1 MKNALR
7 KFLLFLLVLLFSIS
21 VFAADDTKED
31 ETPKYNS
38 GLRFEVAEDVSEG
51 ATKLKIKVS
60 GTPKPEAV
68 KGSSLSLTIP
78 SDKVTTNVST
88 KIPVEMENST
98 VDIQDPQARLQDPLE
113 IFGVKDTE
121 LDASTVIKASNFTFK
136 DIAPNTDISS
146 WIKFQTGLDS
156 SGNPNYVY
164 ANELDTDKNKDP
176 FGYYIVPKGLKY
188 EVDEAGTKSGEDTI
202 GIRVYGTPE
211 GEISTKT
218 IKIELP
224 TNIVTRANP
233 YSTRVFA
240 VDGINMELSG
250 MLVSN
255 VRPLLEEGETIIGT
269 EFFPLSKKYD
279 FTISLDFRDK
289 NGNYTTFTGL
299 SVGDDISS
307 WFSDTIK
314 GEGKASIS
322 YKVKEITNGGG
333 TKASK
338 MIFTISGTP
347 TEVNTLTPTIM
358 LPRAN
363 ITELVDETD
372 LPESFVVIAVNSD
385 KPIKYDIKEYPA
397 STAFSAKS
405 VVPGT
410 VGVPYQMDT
419 TVKFNAVDAEVPFK
433 YDDRPLRKI
442 NLENGLEF
450 GRAFSDGDD
459 ITDWFTNAPE
469 GLTFT
474 VYGDVPKYATSV
486 TFYIS
491 GTPASMSKEE
501 IVYTIPYYVLY
512 FSGTVNAG
520 TTAEKVYSHEN
531 YIPLDGVE
539 VSGKNRSNYAIYEL
553 SLENPEQLFVRGPA
567 SSDIETVTATVNLG
581 GNLRFK
587 VARDAGFDI
596 SSWFKNVWATNPS
609 GNSDQFKYTLATD
622 VGNGSNIF
630 KFNVSGLQGENGM
643 GGAGIFVLQIPS
655 SLLQDITGATLPNDY
670 NYKVSVSSSYG
681 DIAEEYAR
689 IFLANPRLRIISDDK
704 DFYITESFFDT
715 FEVVYQLENAK
726 FDTSK
731 ISTEQ
736 IYYAWANDSLKK
748 NATIWDEN
756 ATEDDYDNLW
766 TYFGPDRTQDTIQR
780 EKYKGIYTDSYG
792 QMLTSYKNNG
802 VKYIE
807 IGPDVNRGLAVKVQ
821 NVTDNQI
828 TIMYYG
834 VIREDFL
841 NRGTEPLYLN
851 IPQRYIL
858 AGPTNGVTAEDAIT
872 LHYEKPVISFVP
884 YGFYADDDLRMQ
896 EIYSLQSKIDSYYN
910 QSEIYKYARLSYDL
924 VGVVGQDLSEYSYD
938 APGNYDNSRTEDYH
952 LYAFAPLNFDLEFNV
967 GDDVTSL
974 FFDTA
979 YDDIGITWRVVAK
992 EKNQYKNLT
1001 IEQMNSWSKDGKNW
1015 NYLAGRPIDEGYIY
1029 IVKAEGIP
1037 NFWTDD
1043 TEDNEIKVTY
1053 YSQKR
1058 NIYKGEG
1065 TVYNGVYKLNRKVS
1079 DPMVIESKLAPSYNG
1094 YEAEMWRLGYKYWNE
1109 DESRSKA
1116 VLGKPTYRF
1125 FSLYVPFTDWTYR
1138 LKSTDGVFNSY
1149 TMIEGKGIVNDRSV
1163 NLATAYN
1170 SENIATIQQ
1179 FATDTETRRIYT
1191 DFIPIIID
1199 GPYRLSMD
1207 PYDSIWQYQYAK
1219 IDLPN
1224 VKYYIW
1230 RNLDRLRYIRNCFT
1244 FKDPRVN
1251 RENPSDYYLP
1261 TPLVYHDQYHNY
1273 DRISLAGGADF
1284 THKTYSL
1291 GKTSDGRYFNYQ
1303 RSIGEQGVVYDTPQL
1318 NKMFYIA
1325 LRPASDN
1332 YDSITADDLKLVDF
1346 VEPFELWVNTAL
1358 LAPSSAS
1365 NLYFKYSLPQFL
1377 QVDYE
1382 KGVLQRLS
1390 GIYTLYP
1397 PADHSLPKWLKVTPS
1412 DPYYKMLINGKSKI
1426 ESSDIVP
1433 GILTSGSKVYRAIF
1447 DKQIAI
1453 KSYIYQSIES
1463 TNLTI
1468 SLVDTTFKGFGNG
1481 YDVTSWFNFPDG
1493 VFATVLSL
1501 SSDNTS
1507 VTLSIEG
1514 GGDVPSAL
1522 NTIEATIPYNL
1533 NAAGED
1539 LAVWTK
1545 GSTSEIKSF
1554 DASFSGSVVGY
1565 TNKKFKN
1572 SDITLTFSNGMT
1584 FDEKLLNKDISSWFT
1599 QLGGVNFVVKEISGS
1614 TIVVEPQGSPL
1625 AETHTSD
1632 ATIVIPAS
1640 ALTNT
1645 LLNTD
1650 NFAIFT
1656 LNGLKYDISD
1666 YMTVSAS
1673 IPEQVVVLNAEGFET
1688 GAQNAFIFQ
1697 VGLQNTTFD
1706 AMQIATDVSSW
1717 FGSSKKD
1724 GYNYILQ
1731 KAVAKGSNVA
1741 TIALYGTPTATYSG
1755 SINITIPSS
1764 ALYNYSEALTVNT
1777 KGSLYKEIDQRAS
1790 IVGNAIS
1797 IEKYRN
1803 NDFYQ
1808 DFTIEIT
1815 GGPGFIAISKGY
1827 NVSSWFNTILIGN
1840 VTYKVLN
1847 AVKSGD
1853 KQITIRMST
1862 TQATATT
1869 YDTAKAYTI
1878 TIPEMALIYAS
1889 GPVGVDVKGGTMKF
1903 KNYTQ
1908 PTLSHYLYV
1917 IEGKYPTRGL
1927 GLLHNPD
1934 SFKDFVF
1941 WWYGAVTNTKDR
1953 ATAYTI
1959 VPFRRDIDDM
1969 KKPYSFLFTFDNIL
1983 QIGHTSGRQYGYFA
1997 RYQSYGYL
2005 VNDSNAIQEGQY
2017 RWHRPWTM
2025 SYIGNGQDGDGNVAG
2040 TVPSY
2045 RWGEENYAYWNDL
2058 PEIYVT
2064 PRSEWE
2070 SIMST
2075 DTGMHIP
2082 YMMELWVH
2090 TFGSSAYYIK
2100 NHSWPNGSG
2109 IAYNYGIITNAG
2121 AELALKS
2128 FQVVIFKKNK
2138 CSYGSCSLFKQRHG
2152 TNKGYVGIDF
2162 RVPVIDLGGNKVW
2175 VWARDDISPL
2185 RKGKSPIYIGHNMY

>member
-21 VFAADDTKED
+21 VFAADEPGKTE
-31 ETPKYNS
+31 EPKYDS

-51 ATKLKIKVS
+51 GTKLKIKVS

-78 SDKVTTNVST
+78 PDKVTTNVST

-113 IFGVKDTE
+113 IYGVKDTE

-136 DIAPNTDISS
+136 QIAPNTDISS

-156 SGNPNYVY
+156 SGTPTYVY
-164 ANELDTDKNKDP
+164 ANELDTDKNKDA
-176 FGYYIVPKGLKY
+176 FGNFMVPKGLKY
-188 EVDEAGTKSGEDTI
+188 EVDEAGTAAGEDTI
-202 GIRVYGTPE
+202 GIRVYGTPD
-211 GEISTKT
+211 GEIHTKS

-240 VDGINMELSG
+240 VDGVNMELSG

-255 VRPLLEEGETIIGT
+255 VRPLLEEADTIIGT
-269 EFFPLSKKYD
+269 EFFPLTKNYD

-289 NGNYTTFTGL
+289 NGNYPTFTGL

-314 GEGKASIS
+314 GEGKSSID

-338 MIFTISGTP
+338 MTFTISGTP
-347 TEVNTLTPTIM
+347 TEINTLTPTIM

-363 ITELVDETD
+363 LAELKDETD
-372 LPESFVVIAVNSD
+372 LPESFVVIAMNTD
-385 KPIKYDIKEYPA
+385 KAIKYDIKEYPG

-419 TVKFNAVDAEVPFK
+419 TVRFNAVDAEVPFK

-450 GRAFSDGDD
+450 DRALSNGDD

-491 GTPASMSKEE
+491 GTPESMSKEE
-501 IVYTIPYYVLY
+501 IVYTIPKDSLS

-520 TTAEKVYSHEN
+520 TTAEKNYSHEN
-531 YIPLDGVE
+531 YVPNDGMTVAAE
-539 VSGKNRSNYAIYEL
+539 DRSNYAIYEL

-567 SSDIETVTATVNLG
+567 SDDIETVTATVNLG
-581 GNLRFK
+581 GNLRFRL
-587 VARDAGFDI
+587 ARDVGFNI

-609 GNSDQFKYTLATD
+609 GKSDQFTYTLATD
-622 VGNGSNIF
+622 VANGSNTF

-643 GGAGIFVLQIPS
+643 GGAGLFALQIPS
-655 SLLQDITGATLPNDY
+655 SLLQDITGASLPNNY
-670 NYKVSVSSSYG
+670 NYKVAVSSSYG
-681 DIAEEYAR
+681 DVAEEYAR
-689 IFLANPRLRIISDDK
+689 IFLANPRLRIISEDK
-704 DFYITESFFDT
+704 DFYVTESNFGTFD
-715 FEVVYQLENAK
+715 VVYQLENAK

-731 ISTEQ
+731 INTEQ

-766 TYFGPDRTQDTIQR
+766 AYYGPDQKVSSIH
-780 EKYKGIYTDSYG
+780 TDSDGLY
-792 QMLTSYKNNG
+792 LTEMKQYFPIIKAVDPDVYRGLG
-802 VKYIE
+802 VKVE
-807 IGPDVNRGLAVKVQ
+807 S
-821 NVTDNQI
+821 VTDTQI
-828 TIMYYG
+828 SIKYYG
-834 VIREDFL
+834 VVREDFL
-841 NRGTEPLYLN
+841 DRGTEPLYLN
-851 IPQRYIL
+851 IPKRYIL
-858 AGPTNGVTAEDAIT
+858 AGPTDGVTAENAVV
-872 LHYEKPVISFVP
+872 LHYEKPIISFVP
-884 YGFYADDDLRMQ
+884 YGFYADDNLRSQ
-896 EIYSLQSKIDSYYN
+896 EIELLKEKVDISRGTSAPK
-910 QSEIYKYARLSYDL
+910 ARLSYDL
-924 VGVVGQDLSEYSYD
+924 VGVVGQDLGVYSYD
-938 APGNYDNSRTEDYH
+938 IDKAYESDRRNEEYH
-952 LYAFAPLNFDLEFNV
+952 YYAFSPLNFDLDFNV

-974 FFDTA
+974 FFDTTN
-979 YDDIGITWRVVAK
+979 DDIGITWRVVAK
-992 EKNQYKNLT
+992 EKDRYKNLS
-1001 IEQMNSWSKDGKNW
+1001 IEQMNYSADGTEN
-1015 NYLAGRPIDEGYIY
+1015 LLDRPIKDRYIY

-1043 TEDNEIKVTY
+1043 TYAN
-1053 YSQKR
+1053 SQIRIIYWVPKR
-1058 NIYKGEG
+1058 NDVVRLQHFYES
-1065 TVYNGVYKLNRKVS
+1065 YDKVRLAS
-1079 DPMVIESKLAPSYNG
+1079 DPMIVSAKTAPSYKLTEEILSG
-1094 YEAEMWRLGYKYWNE
+1094 YSSTYSDIEL
-1109 DESRSKA
+1109 SS
-1116 VLGKPTYRF
+1116 PQYRF
-1125 FSLYVPFTDWTYR
+1125 FSIYVPFTDWTY
-1138 LKSTDGVFNSY
+1138 SVVDTYPPY
-1149 TMIEGKGIVNDRSV
+1149 TKVTG
-1163 NLATAYN
+1163 
-1170 SENIATIQQ
+1170 NILEKNTTIDL
-1179 FATDTETRRIYT
+1179 DTNFTQTNPVRVRVSDVGNEVIRMYP
-1191 DFIPIIID
+1191 DFIPVFINGDYGISRYHHEFIWTKQ
-1199 GPYRLSMD
+1199 RFS
-1207 PYDSIWQYQYAK
+1207 YDAGFYDTWRSLGAGNIYANDTM
-1219 IDLPN
+1219 I
-1224 VKYYIW
+1224 
-1230 RNLDRLRYIRNCFT
+1230 
-1244 FKDPRVN
+1244 FKDPRDN
-1251 RENPSDYYLP
+1251 FDPEKDYLSLPLEYADLAHAPSSSSS
-1261 TPLVYHDQYHNY
+1261 
-1273 DRISLAGGADF
+1273 SLAGQLYTSAISHYTLRLGDLYDSGYKG
-1284 THKTYSL
+1284 TSL
-1291 GKTSDGRYFNYQ
+1291 VLSSYTGQTRN
-1303 RSIGEQGVVYDTPQL
+1303 SI
-1318 NKMFYIA
+1318 FYIGFRPQVA
-1325 LRPASDN
+1325 SYQSVVNNLRLPDTVTS
-1332 YDSITADDLKLVDF
+1332 
-1346 VEPFELWVNTAL
+1346 FELWLRTTL
-1358 LAPSSAS
+1358 LYPSSYNHYGDYGYAPTYS
-1365 NLYFKYSLPQFL
+1365 WYDFKDNSRKSGNVANALGYNPDCRSLSPKYDFSLPQ
-1377 QVDYE
+1377 Y
-1382 KGVLQRLS
+1382 
-1390 GIYTLYP
+1390 
-1397 PADHSLPKWLKVTPS
+1397 LKVTPS
-1412 DPYYKMLINGKSKI
+1412 DPYVNSLDVKTRKI
-1426 ESSDIVP
+1426 SASDIVP
-1433 GILTSGSKVYRAIF
+1433 GIITSGSKQYRALF
-1447 DKQIAI
+1447 DKPLEI

-1463 TNLTI
+1463 TKLTI
-1468 SLVDTTFKGFGNG
+1468 TLVNAEFKGVGVGF
-1481 YDVTSWFNFPDG
+1481 DITDWFNFPEGITAIVTSISD
-1493 VFATVLSL
+1493 
-1501 SSDNTS
+1501 DNTS
-1507 VTLSIEG
+1507 ITLDISGSVTKVS
-1514 GGDVPSAL
+1514 PSKAV
-1522 NTIEATIPYNL
+1522 EATIPANL
-1533 NAAGED
+1533 NNIGEE
-1539 LAVWTK
+1539 LAVGTK
-1545 GSTSEIKSF
+1545 GSTSEIKTF
-1554 DASFSGSVVGY
+1554 GASFNGSVVGY
-1565 TNKKFKN
+1565 TNKKLKN
-1572 SDITLTFSNGMT
+1572 SNIFLTFSSGMY
-1584 FDEKLLNKDISSWFT
+1584 FNEKLLNTDISTWFSE
-1599 QLGGVNFVVKEISGS
+1599 LDGVNFVVKSVLNS
-1614 TIVVEPQGSPL
+1614 TITVEPQGTPL

-1632 ATIVIPAS
+1632 ATITIPAS
-1640 ALTNT
+1640 ALANISP
-1645 LLNTD
+1645 D
-1650 NFAIFT
+1650 VADASIFT
-1656 LNGLKYDISD
+1656 LKGLKYDISD
-1666 YMTVSAS
+1666 STTVSAS
-1673 IPEQVVVLNAEGFET
+1673 IPEQVVVFNGKGVET
-1688 GAQNAFIFQ
+1688 GIQNAFIFT
-1697 VGLQNTTFD
+1697 VILQNTTFD
-1706 AMQIATDVSSW
+1706 EMQIATDVSSW

-1724 GYNYILQ
+1724 GYNYVLQ
-1731 KAVAKGSNVA
+1731 KAVAKRDNAA

-1764 ALYNYSEALTVNT
+1764 ALYNYSEALTVDT
-1777 KGSLYKEIDQRAS
+1777 KGSLYREIDQRAS
-1790 IVGNAIS
+1790 IVGSAIT
-1797 IEKYRN
+1797 IDKYRN

-1827 NVSSWFNTILIGN
+1827 NVSSWFNTILTGN

-1862 TQATATT
+1862 SQATATI

-1889 GPVGVDVKGGTMKF
+1889 APVGVDVKGGTMKF

-1908 PTLSHYLYV
+1908 PKLNRYIYV
-1917 IEGKYPTRGL
+1917 IEGKYPSRGL

-1934 SFKDFVF
+1934 KFKDFVF

-1953 ATAYTI
+1953 ATALTLT
-1959 VPFRRDIDDM
+1959 PFRRDIGDM
-1969 KKPYSFLFTFDNIL
+1969 KKPYSFLFTFDNIA
-1983 QIGHTSGRQYGYFA
+1983 QIGHTTGRQYGYFA

-2005 VNDSNAIQEGQY
+2005 VNDSNAMQEGQY

-2100 NHSWPNGSG
+2100 NHSWPNGSDV
-2109 IAYNYGIITNAG
+2109 AYNYGIITNAG

-2175 VWARDDISPL
+2175 VWARDETGPF